1 MTTVREGAR
10 GRGASAL
17 SPRALLL
24 CLLLVSGAR
33 LSAQQPSS
41 ACKAC
46 TTRSVRLAVGEAT
59 LVASFD
65 GPRLFAAPRLRARIK
80 RWGSTL
86 SLRSWFSRSRSFKVF
101 VRKTRVRDAALVM
114 NAGLAFFDPVSNRF
128 THVVANLTE
137 HTQILMAF
145 RASLTEWGPSD
156 LALTRLDAH
165 WRPLPGAGTVLARAH
180 RIGNGWYGPPWREDP
195 RLVPT
200 RQGLAVAYTVSCA
213 YERNR
218 HGFQVWQ
225 RQGFALLDDRNG
237 TLSGDIFFSIGNN
250 SDFKST
256 IFPTFE
262 KNWLFFEHAASLH
275 VVYSTQPFCVYRIAD
290 WAQRTSQKVLC
301 TPWRQAAGVAELRG
315 STPPV
320 RVGDSYFMFAHSP
333 TYDVYAIAFSAN
345 TLAIEA
351 VSATPLLQMHAR
363 RPFVC
368 GAVYVTGDRTW
379 FVSVGIDDVSIAVF
393 KLHHS
398 AVLTK
403 LKPVELL

>member
-379 FVSVGIDDVSIAVF
+379 FASVGIDDVSIAVF
-393 KLHHS
+393 KVHHS

>member
-1 MTTVREGAR
+1 MTTAQEPAR
-10 GRGASAL
+10 RRGVSA
-17 SPRALLL
+17 PARALLL
-24 CLLLVSGAR
+24 CLLLLSGAR
-33 LSAQQPSS
+33 LSAQQQS
-41 ACKAC
+41 CKGC
-46 TTRSVRLAVGEAT
+46 TTRTVRLAVGEAT
-59 LVASFD
+59 LVAAFD
-65 GPRLFAAPRLRARIK
+65 GPGLFATQRLRSRIK

-86 SLRSWFSRSRSFKVF
+86 LLRSWFSRSRSFKLF

-114 NAGLAFFDPVSNRF
+114 NAGLAFFDPESKRF
-128 THVVANLTE
+128 THVVATLTE
-137 HTQILMAF
+137 QTQIILAF

-165 WRPLPGAGTVLARAH
+165 WRPLPGAGVVLARAH

-225 RQGFALLDDRNG
+225 RQGFSLLDDRNG
-237 TLSGDIFFSIGNN
+237 TLLSGDIFFSIGNN

-262 KNWLFFEHAASLH
+262 KNWLFFEHAGSLH
-275 VVYSTQPFCVYRIAD
+275 VIYSTQPFCVYRIAD
-290 WAQRTSQKVLC
+290 WAQRTSEQVLC
-301 TPWRQAAGVAELRG
+301 TPWRLAAGVVELRG

-320 RVGDSYFMFAHSP
+320 RVGDSLFMFAHSW
-333 TYDVYAIAFSAN
+333 TYDVYAIAFSAT

-351 VSATPLLQMHAR
+351 VSATPLLHMHAR

-368 GAVYVTGDRTW
+368 GALYVSGDRTW
-379 FVSVGIDDVSIAVF
+379 FLSVGINDVSIAIF

-398 AVLTK
+398 ALLTK

>member
-1 MTTVREGAR
+1 MTVRDPPTW
-10 GRGASAL
+10 GRGAA
-17 SPRALLL
+17 PTARTLLL
-24 CLLLVSGAR
+24 CLLLLSGVR
-33 LSAQQPSS
+33 LSAQQQGR

-46 TTRSVRLAVGEAT
+46 TTRSVWLAVGEAP
-59 LVASFD
+59 LVAAFD
-65 GPRLFAAPRLRARIK
+65 GPGLFAAPRLRARIK
-80 RWGSTL
+80 GWGSTL

-114 NAGLAFFDPVSNRF
+114 NAGLAFFDPESNRF
-128 THVVANLTE
+128 THVVATLTE
-137 HTQILMAF
+137 QTQIIMAF

-165 WRPLPGAGTVLARAH
+165 WRPLPGAGAVLARAH

-262 KNWLFFEHAASLH
+262 KNWLFFEHAGSLH
-275 VVYSTQPFCVYRIAD
+275 VIYSTQPFCVYRVAD
-290 WAQRTSQKVLC
+290 WAQRTSEKVLC
-301 TPWRQAAGVAELRG
+301 APWRQAAGVTELRG

-320 RVGDSYFMFAHSP
+320 RVGDSYVMFAHSW
-333 TYDVYAIAFSAN
+333 TYDVYAIAFSAT
-345 TLAIEA
+345 TLAIES
-351 VSATPLLQMHAR
+351 VSATPLLHMHAR

-368 GAVYVTGDRTW
+368 GAVYVSSDRTW
-379 FVSVGIDDVSIAVF
+379 FLSVGVDDVSIAIF

-398 AVLTK
+398 ALLTK
-403 LKPVELL
+403 LKPVEQL